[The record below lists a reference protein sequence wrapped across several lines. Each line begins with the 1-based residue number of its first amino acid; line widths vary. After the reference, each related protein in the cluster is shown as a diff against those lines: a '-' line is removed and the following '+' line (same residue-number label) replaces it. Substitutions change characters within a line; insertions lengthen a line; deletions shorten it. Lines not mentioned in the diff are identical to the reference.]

1 MVSEML
7 INHGTPGQGEGPS
20 GGTMDAER
28 LLRALGVS
36 GKLAGFQ
43 PAAYMV
49 ERVRSDP
56 RHLRLITKRLYQETA
71 SKFGVSAASV
81 ERNLRTVIR
90 CCWRQ
95 CDRVFLEEIAGT
107 DLWAPPTNS
116 EFLDLLASHLRGLD
130 QCGGAGP

>member
-7 INHGTPGQGEGPS
+7 TNHETPGQGDGGS
-20 GGTMDAER
+20 GGSMDAER

-49 ERVRSDP
+49 ERIRSDP
-56 RHLRLITKRLYQETA
+56 EHLRLITKRLYRETA
-71 SKFGVSAASV
+71 RKFGVSAASV

-90 CCWRQ
+90 CCWR
-95 CDRVFLEEIAGT
+95 RTGPVLLEQLAGT
-107 DLWAPPTNS
+107 ALWAPPTNS
-116 EFLDLLASHLRGLD
+116 EFLDLLASHLRGRD
-130 QCGGAGP
+130 QGGGAGP

>member
-7 INHGTPGQGEGPS
+7 TNHGIPGREKNGA
-20 GGTMDAER
+20 GGCTDAEH

-49 ERVRSDP
+49 ERV
-56 RHLRLITKRLYQETA
+56 
-71 SKFGVSAASV
+71 
-81 ERNLRTVIR
+81 LRTVIR

-107 DLWAPPTNS
+107 VLWAPPTNS

>member
-49 ERVRSDP
+49 ERGRSDP

-81 ERNLRTVIR
+81 ERNLRTVIH

-95 CDRVFLEEIAGT
+95 CDRVFLEEIA
-107 DLWAPPTNS
+107 
-116 EFLDLLASHLRGLD
+116 
-130 QCGGAGP
+130 